1 MAAKGAGTGDGTVG
15 KALQVLDCVAAAGHP
30 VKFTELLEKSPH
42 PKATLY
48 RLLQTLTNQGMLSH
62 DPETGTY
69 TLGLRLVKLA
79 HSAWKQAT
87 LATVARPFVDVLAA
101 KVGETIHLAQMEQG
115 QVLFVDK
122 QKMSDRFETLAQTGR
137 VAPGYCTGVGKAI
150 LANMTP
156 ERQERALRQQHF
168 LQNTATTHTC
178 RETLSAELDRI
189 RAEGVAFDREEHE
202 TGIISIA
209 APILTNGGRVIGALS
224 IATSTTRHS
233 LDSLRAFEADLLHTA
248 RKIGEE
254 ATPWQFPTVN

>member
-1 MAAKGAGTGDGTVG
+1 VARTGGGTVG
-15 KALQVLDCVAAAGHP
+15 KALDLLDSVAAAGP
-30 VKFTELLEKSPH
+30 PGKFSELLEKSPH

-62 DPETGTY
+62 DPDAGTY

-87 LATVARPFVDVLAA
+87 LATVARPFVDLLAA
-101 KVGETIHLAQMEQG
+101 KVGETIHLAQMDQG
-115 QVLFVDK
+115 QILFVDK
-122 QKMSDRFETLAQTGR
+122 HKMSDRFETLAQTGR

-156 ERQERALRQQHF
+156 ERLERALRQQHF
-168 LQNTATTHTC
+168 LRHTPATHVC
-178 RETLSAELDRI
+178 RETLLAELEQI

-209 APILTNGGRVIGALS
+209 APILTNGGRVIGAIS

-233 LDSLRAFEADLLHTA
+233 LDSIRAFEADLLQTA

>member
-1 MAAKGAGTGDGTVG
+1 MAKSGDGTVG
-15 KALQVLDCVAAAGHP
+15 KALDVLDSVASAGHP
-30 VKFTELLEKSPH
+30 VKFTELLENSDH

-62 DPETGTY
+62 DPDTGSY

-87 LATVARPFVDVLAA
+87 LATVARPYVDVLAA
-101 KVGETIHLAQMEQG
+101 KVGETIHLAQMELG

-122 QKMSDRFETLAQTGR
+122 QKMSDRFETLAQTGK

-150 LANMTP
+150 LAHMTP
-156 ERQERALRQQHF
+156 ERLERALRQQLF
-168 LQNTATTHTC
+168 LKNTASTHTC
-178 RETLSAELDRI
+178 PDTLLTELEQI

-202 TGIISIA
+202 AGIISIA

-233 LDSLRAFEADLLHTA
+233 LDSIRAFQPDLLETA

-254 ATPWQFPTVN
+254 ATAWQFPTVN

>member
-1 MAAKGAGTGDGTVG
+1 MTRSGDGTVG
-15 KALQVLDCVAAAGHP
+15 KALDVLDSVAAAGHP
-30 VKFTELLEKSPH
+30 VRFTELLDNSPH

-62 DPETGTY
+62 DPDAGTY

-101 KVGETIHLAQMEQG
+101 KVGETIHLAQMDQG
-115 QVLFVDK
+115 QILFVDK

-150 LANMTP
+150 LAHMTP
-156 ERQERALRQQHF
+156 ERLERALRQQHF
-168 LQNTATTHTC
+168 LRHTPATHAG
-178 RETLSAELDRI
+178 RETLLTELEQI

-209 APILTNGGRVIGALS
+209 APILTNGGRVIGAIS

-233 LDSLRAFEADLLHTA
+233 LDSIRAFEADLLLTA
-248 RKIGEE
+248 QKIGEE

>member
-1 MAAKGAGTGDGTVG
+1 MAKSGDGTVG
-15 KALQVLDCVAAAGHP
+15 KALDVLDSVAAAGHP
-30 VKFTELLEKSPH
+30 VKFTELLEKSDH

-62 DPETGTY
+62 DPDTGSY
-69 TLGLRLVKLA
+69 SLGLRLVKLA

-87 LATVARPFVDVLAA
+87 LATVARPYVDVLAA
-101 KVGETIHLAQMEQG
+101 KVGETIHLAQMELG

-122 QKMSDRFETLAQTGR
+122 QKMSDRFETLAQTGT

-150 LANMTP
+150 LAHMTP
-156 ERQERALRQQHF
+156 ERLERALRQQLF
-168 LQNTATTHTC
+168 LENTPSTHTSP
-178 RETLSAELDRI
+178 ETLLKELEEI

-202 TGIISIA
+202 AGIISIA

-233 LDSLRAFEADLLHTA
+233 LDSIRAFEPDLLETA
-248 RKIGEE
+248 RKIGDE
-254 ATPWQFPTVN
+254 ATAWQFPTVN